1 MKGSVG
7 VLRKRSH
14 PTPTPSSSTPP
25 SSSTSSH
32 SQDKKIRIT
41 SSTVKPKPKVKVVSS
56 EPSFILFSIVLL
68 IEPVEKPSQT
78 TEVTLPSPI
87 PVASNKPF
95 VPLSFDTATAKKLRL
110 NYKMM
115 KEAMEPAPTIPAN
128 EDLV

>member
-78 TEVTLPSPI
+78 TEVTLPS
-87 PVASNKPF
+87 NKPF